1 MRSHGTVPAHLLE
14 IRDPPSRGLCIRGS
28 PTYYRWLMPPAR
40 LLSCSHQKSH
50 CAYVPIAD
58 DHAVRTIGAG
68 RLRGR
73 SFSRAQNSF
82 LSFLLAQ

>member
-1 MRSHGTVPAHLLE
+1 VFFFSSAMISSRFLLPEQASFPSGLGTLVPAMAVE
-14 IRDPPSRGLCIRGS
+14 K
-28 PTYYRWLMPPAR
+28 
-40 LLSCSHQKSH
+40 KSG

-58 DHAVRTIGAG
+58 AHAVRTIGAA

-82 LSFLLAQ
+82 LSLILAR